1 MNRDFFTNTMS
12 NYNSIVASV
21 EREEV
26 YQDSESFLN
35 THVKPTE
42 NKEFV
47 QATDLVKFVLIF
59 N

>member
-12 NYNSIVASV
+12 NYNSIVV

>member
-1 MNRDFFTNTMS
+1 MNREFFTNTMS
-12 NYNSIVASV
+12 NYNSIVV

-47 QATDLVKFVLIF
+47 QATDLVKFVFIV

>member
-1 MNRDFFTNTMS
+1 MNREFFTNTMS
-12 NYNSIVASV
+12 NYNSIVV

-26 YQDSESFLN
+26 YQDSESFLT

-47 QATDLVKFVLIF
+47 QAAELLKFVLIV

>member
-1 MNRDFFTNTMS
+1 MNREFFTNTMS
-12 NYNSIVASV
+12 NYNSIVV